1 MFISS
6 LIITISALSSGL
18 IKSTVFPN
26 IEGDNILINL
36 KFQAGSSE
44 EKTNK
49 WIDFIEKKIIDKNKE
64 ISSKYNNNIS
74 LIKDIEKTI
83 GNTQTAD
90 QWTPSTSQSSEKG
103 SLNIIIIPSEERSIG
118 TSEIANFSKKLLVK
132 YQLQN
137 RLLLILHP
145 HLERQLVLLFFLM
158 IMMNYL
164 MQLVD

>member
-6 LIITISALSSGL
+6 LIITISALSAGL

-44 EKTNK
+44 EKDKK
-49 WIDFIEKKIIDKNKE
+49 WIDFIEKIIDKNKE

-83 GNTQTAD
+83 GNTQAAD

-103 SLNIIIIPSEERSIG
+103 SLNIIIVPSEERSIG
-118 TSEIANFSKKLLVK
+118 TSEIANFFKEAVGEIPTSESLTFDIASPFGKAISIAL
-132 YQLQN
+132 
-137 RLLLILHP
+137 
-145 HLERQLVLLFFLM
+145 FLM

-164 MQLVD
+164 TQLVD